1 MSQATR
7 TIIFDTKNHLALN
20 AGVLLAWIAVS
31 LFTITSLTLFQRRK
45 QRLALSKD
53 ENDTELRDMR
63 G

>member
-20 AGVLLAWIAVS
+20 AGVLLSWIAVS